1 MIESFVVAANLP
13 PMDPTGAADVG
24 HAEGHAA
31 LALLRQLGQK
41 DWRRPTDCTEWD
53 VRALVSHLVGQCED
67 GILLSTLLRRQ
78 IQARRRYR
86 DRAGVDAH
94 MAVQID
100 DHRAAG
106 GPDLVDRFA
115 TLWPRAVQA
124 RQRRPAALRSI
135 SINLGIPGTP
145 RVRLAYL
152 LDVIYNRDLW
162 MHRVDLARATDQPFV
177 AGQHD
182 RHVVA
187 QAVRDLAQRWQ
198 QAPLAL
204 ELTGPAGG
212 SWLVGD
218 GEPAAAVRVDAI
230 AYMRALAGRDTNV
243 GVSFH
248 SGDATVLASIRQARI
263 PF

>member
-1 MIESFVVAANLP
+1 MIDSFVAAAHLP
-13 PMDPTGAADVG
+13 PVDPTDAAAVG

-31 LALLRQLGQK
+31 LALLRQLGEK

-53 VRALVSHLVGQCED
+53 VRALISHLVGQCED
-67 GILLSTLLRRQ
+67 GIRLSTLLRREV
-78 IQARRRYR
+78 QARRRHR

-100 DHRAAG
+100 DHRAAA

-115 TLWPRAVQA
+115 TLWPRAVHA
-124 RQRRPAALRSI
+124 REHRSATLRRI

-162 MHRVDLARATDQPFV
+162 MHRVDLARATDRPFV
-177 AGQHD
+177 AGEHD
-182 RHVVA
+182 HHVVA
-187 QAVRDLAQRWQ
+187 QAVRDLANGWR
-198 QAPLAL
+198 QAPVAL

-212 SWLVGD
+212 SWLVGY
-218 GEPAAAVRVDAI
+218 GEPAAVVRIDAV
-230 AYMRALAGRDTNV
+230 AYMRALAGRDTNAAI
-243 GVSFH
+243 SFH
-248 SGDATVLASIRQARI
+248 SGDETVLASIRQAWI